1 MINERTLI
9 DNSSEALS
17 MKTTLHEC
25 ITREGINEIRIA
37 TGYWDMPGMTLIY
50 DELKSFLEKEGTVL
64 KLLIGD
70 FDATA
75 IAIPHP
81 CFSEVCLS
89 IFSIRSL
96 FDNGVLTWWC

>member
-25 ITREGINEIRIA
+25 ITREGINVIRIA

-64 KLLIGD
+64 KLLIGKD
-70 FDATA
+70 PYVYANQIKNPIYKDYTF
-75 IAIPHP
+75 
-81 CFSEVCLS
+81 F
-89 IFSIRSL
+89 
-96 FDNGVLTWWC
+96 